1 MAKFACLDDAFVG
14 VFEREASPVEGQ
26 SPQQKDKRRKMKCQK
41 RLKDEKPIKTYR

>member
-26 SPQQKDKRRKMKCQK
+26 SPQQKDKRRKMKCRSLSRPK
-41 RLKDEKPIKTYR
+41 TVLKF